1 MIMQDLL
8 TGIFLIIVV
17 IALMMPYY
25 SLLYLKD
32 IADILEKIQKELE
45 RKNRNEDI

>member
-1 MIMQDLL
+1 MEDLL
-8 TGIFLIIVV
+8 TGIFFIIVA

-25 SLLYLKD
+25 SLLYVKD
-32 IADILEKIQKELE
+32 IADTLEKILKELE

>member
-1 MIMQDLL
+1 MQDLL

-32 IADILEKIQKELE
+32 IADTLEKNSKRIRKEKQK
-45 RKNRNEDI
+45 